1 VTTEQKEQQLKRST
15 TAGLAV
21 GMLVIGLGAC
31 DQARDFLAGDPPG
44 VPSAAELASYYANH
58 GGVSGIEVSGNVA
71 EVQVVQDGD
80 QLARGGSLWARVGPF
95 VYLFTPATRS
105 VFEDHP
111 AIAAVRVITLTPD
124 GSEVARAMLR
134 RDALNDARWRRSLNI
149 LGLALQEGHEHPRR
163 LEALTDWGEG
173 LTEYRYNPD
182 YVSR

>member
-44 VPSAAELASYYANH
+44 VH
-58 GGVSGIEVSGNVA
+58 GGVIGIEVSGNVA

-95 VYLFTPATRS
+95 IYLFTPATRS